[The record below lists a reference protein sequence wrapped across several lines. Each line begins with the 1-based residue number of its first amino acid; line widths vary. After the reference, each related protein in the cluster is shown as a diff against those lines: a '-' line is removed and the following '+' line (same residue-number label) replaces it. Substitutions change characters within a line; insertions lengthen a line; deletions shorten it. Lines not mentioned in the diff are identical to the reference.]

1 MLTATAVKR
10 NCGRL
15 KVWKIKSIEESNN
28 SKNSLKIKLLH
39 KRDSLIMV
47 SGDI

>member
-1 MLTATAVKR
+1 MVGNVNSNSCEKKL
-10 NCGRL
+10 
-15 KVWKIKSIEESNN
+15 WKIKSIEESNN